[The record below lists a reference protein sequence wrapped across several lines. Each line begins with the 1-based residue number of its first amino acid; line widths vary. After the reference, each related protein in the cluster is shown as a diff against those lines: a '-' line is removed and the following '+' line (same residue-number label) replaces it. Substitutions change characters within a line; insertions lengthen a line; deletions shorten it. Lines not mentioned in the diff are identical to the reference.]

1 MIFTYQCVNLKTSHM
16 KTPTNQIK
24 YILTKVLCAIGLA
37 LAAHTAQAQVPLP
50 IYEPFPASY
59 TNTTDDSTPVPAGG
73 ATYPARRLG
82 NGNTTAIWSIGG
94 AQGGGSALVV
104 GGAAGLSYPGLFATP
119 NTIGLFIRTN
129 NTTATRS
136 RAILFPTN
144 NTGTVYGSMLIE
156 VQQAPSLADPN
167 NASGAGR
174 LFAKFDSASS
184 GTGGTAM
191 SGIWLTDSNTLAIS
205 KSSNAA
211 WGAGSDAPLSA
222 GTHLIV
228 LRYTFNAGADDDTVD
243 LWIDPSAASFN
254 VPELNVP
261 APNLSLAT
269 GVDVPS
275 LSSFYI
281 YHIGNEVVASMFL
294 DEIRL
299 ANTWADVTSTQ
310 ALCTAA
316 SIATQPTSKTVNEGI
331 AADYSVIAGG
341 SNPTFQWQISTNGGT
356 SWSNVSTGLGGTTQ
370 GYQTPPTS
378 LTDTG
383 KKYRVIANVSCGG
396 GSSVTSAPVDLT
408 VVAALASTNGVIMDD
423 VFADFQY
430 NNIPIDAS
438 NSVWLQSVSGS
449 LDAST
454 ATLIAT
460 SQAGSANWIGYFTD
474 DSTTNLPV
482 HLAVGKALKATLVFK
497 GNNITANNGNFR
509 IGLFDYADGG
519 TRPTIDGATVA
530 NSGTGVRGYLVAL
543 NYGQTFS
550 ANPFSL
556 YARNSLVPD
565 LMGTTGNYLGLGG
578 GPAGYTGAP
587 AFQNGVVY
595 TNVLTVTRTAASSVT
610 FSMSVSGG
618 GTNWT
623 YSQTDTTYAYPR
635 FDAIGIRSASAALA
649 ADSFEI
655 SRLLVEV
662 VSAAPAP
669 EPLNI
674 SATGGNVTLT
684 WSNPAFT
691 LQAAPN
697 ATGTYTNV
705 PGATSP
711 YSVTASGAARFFRLI
726 WP

>member
-1 MIFTYQCVNLKTSHM
+1 MRTKITSG
-16 KTPTNQIK
+16 I
-24 YILTKVLCAIGLA
+24 VAIGVA
-37 LAAHTAQAQVPLP
+37 VLAAYNAQAQVPLP

-59 TNTTDDSTPVPAGG
+59 TNTTDDSTQVPAGG
-73 ATYPARRLG
+73 ATFPARRLG
-82 NGNTTAIWSIGG
+82 NGDTTPIWSIGG

-144 NTGTVYGSMLIE
+144 NTGTVYGSMLIN
-156 VQQAPSLADPN
+156 VQQTPSLTDPN
-167 NASGAGR
+167 NATGAGR
-174 LFAKFDSASS
+174 LFAKFDAASA

-191 SGIWLTDSNTLAIS
+191 AGVWLTDSNTLAIS

-228 LRYTFNAGADDDTVD
+228 LRYTFNAGVDDDTVD
-243 LWIDPSAASFN
+243 LWIDPSSASFN

-261 APNLSLAT
+261 APNLTLTT
-269 GVDVPS
+269 GVDAPS
-275 LSSFYI
+275 LSSFFI

-331 AADYSVIAGG
+331 AANYSVIAGG
-341 SNPTFQWQISTNGGT
+341 SNPTFQWQISTNGGS
-356 SWSNVSTGLGGTTQ
+356 SWNNVNNGIGATAQ
-370 GYQTPPTS
+370 NYQTAPS
-378 LTDTG
+378 ILTDTG
-383 KKYRVIANVSCGG
+383 KKFRVIVSVSCGS

-408 VVAALASTNGVIMDD
+408 VVAAVATPNGIVVND

-430 NNIPIDAS
+430 NNIPVDS
-438 NSVWLQSVSGS
+438 GNSVWLQSVSGT

-454 ATLIAT
+454 GTLIAT

-474 DSTTNLPV
+474 DAVTNLPV
-482 HLAVGKALKATLVFK
+482 HLNVGKALKATLVFK

-519 TRPTIDGATVA
+519 TRPTVDGATVA
-530 NSGTGVRGYLVAL
+530 NSGIGVRGYLVAL
-543 NYGQTFS
+543 NYGQTFTG
-550 ANPFSL
+550 NPFSL
-556 YARNSLVPD
+556 YARNSLVAD

-578 GPAGYTGAP
+578 GPAGYAGAP

-595 TNVLTVTRTAASSVT
+595 TNVLTITRTAANT
-610 FSMSVSGG
+610 IDFACSVSGG

-623 YSQTDTTYAYPR
+623 YNHSDTTYAYPR
-635 FDAIGIRSASAALA
+635 FDAIGIRSASAASA
-649 ADSFEI
+649 ADTFEI

-684 WSNPAFT
+684 WTNPAFK
-691 LQAAPN
+691 LQADTSV
-697 ATGTYTNV
+697 TGAYTNV
-705 PGATSP
+705 AGATSP
-711 YSVTASGAARFFRLI
+711 YTIPASGSAQFFRLI